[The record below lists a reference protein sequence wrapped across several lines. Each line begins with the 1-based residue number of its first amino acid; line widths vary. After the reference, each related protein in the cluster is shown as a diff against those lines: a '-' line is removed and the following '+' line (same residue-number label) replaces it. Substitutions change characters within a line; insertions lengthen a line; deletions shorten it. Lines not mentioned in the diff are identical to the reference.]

1 MPERCVQMR
10 NNGVIVQC
18 FIEIARHVASGYV
31 PLVFIS
37 VLLCVS
43 AVIKGE
49 AATVHEFLF
58 I

>member
-1 MPERCVQMR
+1 MR

-31 PLVFIS
+31 LLVFIS
-37 VLLCVS
+37 VLLYVS